1 MRSSDALSLRGGR
14 ADARP
19 TAWPLPTLAFAAL
32 AMLAASAPVHGQA
45 EVAVPRPDPLQASA
59 PVPPVVYRPVLASYR
74 RAGELSVGSWREA
87 NDTVTR
93 IGGWRVYTREAH
105 APEPPASA
113 PAARPAANPGPPVPA
128 SAAGHGAHHGP
139 VDAPPSGGR
148 P

>member
-93 IGGWRVYTREAH
+93 IGGWRAYAREANQPEVPAT
-105 APEPPASA
+105 APSGPAGA
-113 PAARPAANPGPPVPA
+113 AAAQPAAP
-128 SAAGHGAHHGP
+128 
-139 VDAPPSGGR
+139 APPSLPGHHGR
-148 P
+148 HESK

>member
-14 ADARP
+14 AGARP
-19 TAWPLPTLAFAAL
+19 TAWPLPLPTLAFAAL

-93 IGGWRVYTREAH
+93 IGGWRAYTREANQPEVPAT
-105 APEPPASA
+105 APSGSA
-113 PAARPAANPGPPVPA
+113 GAAAAQPAAP
-128 SAAGHGAHHGP
+128 
-139 VDAPPSGGR
+139 APPSLPGHHGR
-148 P
+148 HESK